1 MTDDVGRFR
10 DQISELDRQ
19 ILAAV
24 NRRVQLVAELKRY
37 KEEHGLDFLDP
48 ERERTMLE
56 ELQRGNSGPL
66 SDDGVRE
73 LLHAVLDLTKRE
85 VDR

>member
-1 MTDDVGRFR
+1 MTDDLGRFR
-10 DQISELDRQ
+10 EQISELDRQ

-66 SDDGVRE
+66 SDEGVRE
-73 LLHAVLDLTKRE
+73 LLQAVLDLTKRE